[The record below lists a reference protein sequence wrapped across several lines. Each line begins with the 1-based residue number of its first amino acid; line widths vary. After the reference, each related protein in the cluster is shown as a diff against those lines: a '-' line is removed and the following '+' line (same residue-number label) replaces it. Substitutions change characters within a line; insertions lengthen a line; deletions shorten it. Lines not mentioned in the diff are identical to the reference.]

1 MKNISSIF
9 IFFSP
14 LFFAAASYGVDSI
27 AYGDWNAAE
36 TWKNGDIPPA
46 DSTGSGV
53 LCQNACNDTNF
64 FYFDRD
70 SAAGAINTGWVD
82 GNYIMKSLNED
93 AVFTLY
99 GTNSSNGVIAMRG
112 GSGGTDAVTQNMTFE
127 SGNYNIV
134 AGPGTS
140 DTYARI
146 NLGINSN
153 SNPNMKKH
161 LVFGKD
167 TSVTSEINL
176 YFDNM
181 RVDYATNYS
190 DADTAR
196 SIIDLNG
203 KFTVDPSKT
212 TYVRGVTLNINEG
225 SSVSFGKL
233 TVSNYAIL
241 NLNSAMS
248 MAPTEVA
255 KDASC
260 IEVSANSTLNIN
272 SALSLAATG
281 SVHNMTI
288 YGSVNVS
295 SEGSF
300 AMSGGYG
307 TVQIKSGGVLTL
319 NSGEKTFQSN
329 GCLRLDGGRL
339 VLNTTNAYWGNFTS
353 NRSNS
358 LWLMMRNADSEQA
371 MSYLDVNAFNQ
382 LGGFCFGNNDLSRVS
397 PALTVTL
404 GEGEGVMLELA
415 YLTTS
420 LDSDKGYLMG
430 DSKLVFVN
438 FRNGAVKVLNKREST
453 TVNGV
458 VYADDF
464 SLISA
469 EGYEDFRLE
478 KDAEGDF
485 YWLTATQ
492 VPEVSTVA
500 SVFGIMALGFALI
513 RRRK

>member
-27 AYGDWNAAE
+27 AYGDWNAAK
-36 TWKNGDIPPA
+36 TWKDGYIPPA

-70 SAAGAINTGWVD
+70 SAAGAINTGWSD

-112 GSGGTDAVTQNMTFE
+112 GSEGTDVTQNMTFE

-146 NLGINSN
+146 NLGINSDK
-153 SNPNMKKH
+153 NPNMKKH

-167 TSVTSEINL
+167 TSVTSGINL
-176 YFDNM
+176 YFDNI
-181 RVDYATNYS
+181 RNDYAPNYS

-203 KFTVDPSKT
+203 KFTVDSSKN

-248 MAPTEVA
+248 MAPTGVA

-281 SVHNMTI
+281 NVHNMTI
-288 YGSVNVS
+288 YGNVNVS

-307 TVQIKSGGVLTL
+307 TVKINSGGVLTL

-329 GCLRLDGGRL
+329 GCLRLEGGRL
-339 VLNTTNAYWGNFTS
+339 VLNTTNAYWGDFS
-353 NRSNS
+353 PIRSNS
-358 LWLMMRNADSEQA
+358 LWLMMGNAGSEQV

-382 LGGFCFGNNDLSRVS
+382 LGGFCFGNNDLSKVS

-420 LDSDKGYLMG
+420 LDSDKGYLMR

-453 TVNGV
+453 TENGV

>member
-1 MKNISSIF
+1 
-9 IFFSP
+9 
-14 LFFAAASYGVDSI
+14 
-27 AYGDWNAAE
+27 
-36 TWKNGDIPPA
+36 
-46 DSTGSGV
+46 
-53 LCQNACNDTNF
+53 
-64 FYFDRD
+64 
-70 SAAGAINTGWVD
+70 
-82 GNYIMKSLNED
+82 
-93 AVFTLY
+93 
-99 GTNSSNGVIAMRG
+99 MRG
-112 GSGGTDAVTQNMTFE
+112 GSEGTDVTQNMTFE

-140 DTYARI
+140 DTNARI
-146 NLGINSN
+146 NLGINSDK
-153 SNPNMKKH
+153 NPNMKKH

-167 TSVTSEINL
+167 TSVTSGINL
-176 YFDNM
+176 YFDNI
-181 RVDYATNYS
+181 RNDYAPNYS

-203 KFTVDPSKT
+203 KFTVDSSKN

-288 YGSVNVS
+288 YGNVNVS

-307 TVQIKSGGVLTL
+307 TVQIRSGGVLTL

-339 VLNTTNAYWGNFTS
+339 VLNTTNAYWGDFTS
-353 NRSNS
+353 IRSNS
-358 LWLMMRNADSEQA
+358 LWLMMRNADSEQV

-382 LGGFCFGNNDLSRVS
+382 LGGFCFGNNDISRVS

-453 TVNGV
+453 TENGV

>member
-36 TWKNGDIPPA
+36 TWKDGEIPPA

-53 LCQNACNDTNF
+53 LCQNACDDTNF
-64 FYFDRD
+64 FYFNRD
-70 SAAGAINTGWVD
+70 SAAGAINTGWSD

-112 GSGGTDAVTQNMTFE
+112 GSEGTDVTQNMTFE

-140 DTYARI
+140 DTNARI
-146 NLGINSN
+146 NLGINSDK
-153 SNPNMKKH
+153 NPNMKKH

-167 TSVTSEINL
+167 TSVTSGINL
-176 YFDNM
+176 YFDNI
-181 RVDYATNYS
+181 RNDYAPNYS

-212 TYVRGVTLNINEG
+212 TYVHGVTLNINEG

-281 SVHNMTI
+281 SVQNMTS
-288 YGSVNVS
+288 YGNVNVS

-307 TVQIKSGGVLTL
+307 TVKINSGGVLTL

-339 VLNTTNAYWGNFTS
+339 VLNTTNAYWGDFTS
-353 NRSNS
+353 IRSNS
-358 LWLMMRNADSEQA
+358 LWLMMRNAGSEQV

-382 LGGFCFGNNDLSRVS
+382 LGGFCMGNNDLSKVS

-404 GEGEGVMLELA
+404 GEGVMLELA

-453 TVNGV
+453 TENGV

>member
-36 TWKNGDIPPA
+36 TWRNGDIPPA

-53 LCQNACNDTNF
+53 LCQNACDDTNF

-70 SAAGAINTGWVD
+70 SAAGAINTGWSD

-93 AVFTLY
+93 AVFKLY

-112 GSGGTDAVTQNMTFE
+112 GSEGTDVTQNMTFE

-140 DTYARI
+140 DTNARI
-146 NLGINSN
+146 NLGINSDK
-153 SNPNMKKH
+153 NPNMKKH

-167 TSVTSEINL
+167 TSVTSGINL
-176 YFDNM
+176 YFDNI
-181 RVDYATNYS
+181 RNDYAPNYS

-212 TYVRGVTLNINEG
+212 TYVHGVTLNINEG

-255 KDASC
+255 KEASC

-288 YGSVNVS
+288 YGNVNVS

-300 AMSGGYG
+300 AMSGGFG
-307 TVQIKSGGVLTL
+307 TVQIKPGGVLTL

-339 VLNTTNAYWGNFTS
+339 VLNTTNAYWGNFNS

-358 LWLMMRNADSEQA
+358 LWLMMRNADSEQV

-382 LGGFCFGNNDLSRVS
+382 LGGFCFGNNNLSQVS

-438 FRNGAVKVLNKREST
+438 FRISGLKKTPRATST
-453 TVNGV
+453 G
-458 VYADDF
+458 
-464 SLISA
+464 
-469 EGYEDFRLE
+469 
-478 KDAEGDF
+478 
-485 YWLTATQ
+485 
-492 VPEVSTVA
+492 
-500 SVFGIMALGFALI
+500 
-513 RRRK
+513 

>member
-1 MKNISSIF
+1 
-9 IFFSP
+9 
-14 LFFAAASYGVDSI
+14 
-27 AYGDWNAAE
+27 
-36 TWKNGDIPPA
+36 
-46 DSTGSGV
+46 
-53 LCQNACNDTNF
+53 
-64 FYFDRD
+64 
-70 SAAGAINTGWVD
+70 
-82 GNYIMKSLNED
+82 MKSLNED

-146 NLGINSN
+146 NLGINSDR
-153 SNPNMKKH
+153 NPNIKKH

-176 YFDNM
+176 YFDNI
-181 RVDYATNYS
+181 RVDYASNYS

-233 TVSNYAIL
+233 AVSNHAIL

-248 MAPTEVA
+248 MAPTGVA
-255 KDASC
+255 REASC

-288 YGSVNVS
+288 YGNVNVS

-300 AMSGGYG
+300 TMSGGYG
-307 TVQIKSGGVLTL
+307 TVQIKPGGVLTL
-319 NSGEKTFQSN
+319 NSGEKTFQAN

-339 VLNTTNAYWGNFTS
+339 VLNTTNAYWGDFFS

-358 LWLMMRNADSEQA
+358 LWLMMRNAGSEQE

-382 LGGFCFGNNDLSRVS
+382 LGGFCMGNNDLSKVS

-453 TVNGV
+453 TENGV

-500 SVFGIMALGFALI
+500 SVFGIMALGFAFI

>member
-53 LCQNACNDTNF
+53 LCQNACDDTNF
-64 FYFDRD
+64 FYFERD
-70 SAAGAINTGWVD
+70 SAAGAINAGWSD

-112 GSGGTDAVTQNMTFE
+112 GSEGTDVTQNMTFE

-146 NLGINSN
+146 NLGINSDK
-153 SNPNMKKH
+153 NPNMKKH

-167 TSVTSEINL
+167 TSVTSGINL
-176 YFDNM
+176 YFDNI
-181 RVDYATNYS
+181 RNDYAPNYS

-203 KFTVDPSKT
+203 KFTVDSSKN

-255 KDASC
+255 MNASC

-288 YGSVNVS
+288 YGNVNVS

-307 TVQIKSGGVLTL
+307 TVKINSGGVLTL

-339 VLNTTNAYWGNFTS
+339 VLNTTNAYWGDFTS
-353 NRSNS
+353 IRSNS
-358 LWLMMRNADSEQA
+358 LWLMMRNADSEQE

-382 LGGFCFGNNDLSRVS
+382 LGGFCFGNNNLSQVS

-453 TVNGV
+453 TENGV

>member
-1 MKNISSIF
+1 
-9 IFFSP
+9 
-14 LFFAAASYGVDSI
+14 
-27 AYGDWNAAE
+27 
-36 TWKNGDIPPA
+36 
-46 DSTGSGV
+46 
-53 LCQNACNDTNF
+53 
-64 FYFDRD
+64 
-70 SAAGAINTGWVD
+70 
-82 GNYIMKSLNED
+82 
-93 AVFTLY
+93 
-99 GTNSSNGVIAMRG
+99 MR
-112 GSGGTDAVTQNMTFE
+112 N
-127 SGNYNIV
+127 
-134 AGPGTS
+134 
-140 DTYARI
+140 
-146 NLGINSN
+146 
-153 SNPNMKKH
+153 
-161 LVFGKD
+161 
-167 TSVTSEINL
+167 
-176 YFDNM
+176 
-181 RVDYATNYS
+181 DYATNYS

-255 KDASC
+255 KEASC

-288 YGSVNVS
+288 YGNVNVS

-300 AMSGGYG
+300 AMSGGFG
-307 TVQIKSGGVLTL
+307 TVQIKPGGVLTL

-339 VLNTTNAYWGNFTS
+339 VLNTTNAYWGNFNS

-358 LWLMMRNADSEQA
+358 LWLMMRNADSEQV

-382 LGGFCFGNNDLSRVS
+382 LGGFCFGNNNLSQVS

-438 FRNGAVKVLNKREST
+438 FRNGAVKVLNTRDST
-453 TVNGV
+453 TVDGV
-458 VYADDF
+458 VYEDDF

>member
-36 TWKNGDIPPA
+36 TWKDGEIPPA

-53 LCQNACNDTNF
+53 LCQNACDDTNF

-70 SAAGAINTGWVD
+70 SAAGAINTGWSD

-112 GSGGTDAVTQNMTFE
+112 GSEGTDVTQNMTFE

-140 DTYARI
+140 DTNARI
-146 NLGINSN
+146 NLGINSDK
-153 SNPNMKKH
+153 NPNMKKH

-167 TSVTSEINL
+167 TSVTSGINL
-176 YFDNM
+176 YFDNI
-181 RVDYATNYS
+181 RNDYAPNYS

-212 TYVRGVTLNINEG
+212 TYVHGVTLNINEG

-248 MAPTEVA
+248 MAPTGVA

-281 SVHNMTI
+281 NVHNMTI
-288 YGSVNVS
+288 YGNVNVS

-307 TVQIKSGGVLTL
+307 TVKINSGGVLTL

-329 GCLRLDGGRL
+329 GCLRLEGGRL

-358 LWLMMRNADSEQA
+358 LWLMMGNAGSEQV

-382 LGGFCFGNNDLSRVS
+382 LGGFCFGNNDLSKVS

-420 LDSDKGYLMG
+420 LDSDKGYLMR

-453 TVNGV
+453 TENGV